1 MKKPILILALLLI
14 AASAFA
20 QKSFDTCF
28 TEAVGN
34 YISKQY
40 DDAISA
46 LNTAKK
52 ASGAT
57 KDQISMANRL
67 ISKCKSAK
75 QKQPDLNISKIKVVL
90 DGKGQTDSLDF
101 LTPGKPW
108 QITSTPE
115 WAEVRTEG
123 DKLYLSADSN
133 ESGDTRL
140 GAIELTQGKLN
151 EYILVSQDRR
161 MEEDGVVHIYT
172 IPDRAFIYV
181 DREPGMLSNSYDLRE
196 GRHTIRIEKNGY

>member
-46 LNTAKK
+46 INTAKK

-75 QKQPDLNISKIKVVL
+75 QKQPDLNLSKDCFNL

-101 LTPGKPW
+101 VTAGKTW
-108 QITSTPE
+108 QITATPE
-115 WAEVRTEG
+115 WAEVWKEDDR
-123 DKLYLSADSN
+123 LYINADSN
-133 ESGDTRL
+133 ETGEKRL
-140 GAIELTQGKLN
+140 GAIEVTVGKVN
-151 EYILVSQDRR
+151 EYVLVSQDVRKP
-161 MEEDGVVHIYT
+161 EEGVVRIYT
-172 IPDRAFIYV
+172 VPDRA
-181 DREPGMLSNSYDLRE
+181 PGSRS
-196 GRHTIRIEKNGY
+196 I